1 MDAEV
6 WMLKSWDW
14 SLAAEVLRPTSESR
28 NLAVEFWQREVY
40 LNFPNLFW
48 NKSTFETYYC
58 KLSDK

>member
-6 WMLKSWDW
+6 WMLKSWGW

-40 LNFPNLFW
+40 LNFPILFW
-48 NKSTFETYYC
+48 N
-58 KLSDK
+58 